1 MTLETVEGLTTM
13 TKLVVSMKLILTEYT
28 NKHHSYVV
36 PCCIFYPKTP
46 VNILGVPALGSLFS
60 DSEDATDILE
70 EDGTNIK
77 SCDTK

>member
-1 MTLETVEGLTTM
+1 M
-13 TKLVVSMKLILTEYT
+13 
-28 NKHHSYVV
+28 
-36 PCCIFYPKTP
+36 TP